1 MTYSCVQDNIRE
13 SSKSCDQRKIN
24 KKLKVTK
31 ILIDNAVCKYLDT
44 NIHIEDNLKDKT

>member
-1 MTYSCVQDNIRE
+1 MTYSCVQENIRE
-13 SSKSCDQRKIN
+13 SSKRYDQRKIN